1 MRHFGTEDEHF
12 ARVFIHKPILYQ
24 WSCIRTILRP
34 PPKQNPSFTTHSRKS
49 PKPKNQTPNSK
60 PSIKGHTQTH
70 TYTQTPYIIQTKSLH
85 SQSHPT
91 NVNLHRFVSFSLRK
105 LAIVS
110 WLTYVRP
117 SFIANLLSSAL
128 ELSIFKLFRDQNK
141 KNYSIQQ
148 NL

>member
-1 MRHFGTEDEHF
+1 MVVYTYHPTTTTE
-12 ARVFIHKPILYQ
+12 
-24 WSCIRTILRP
+24 T
-34 PPKQNPSFTTHSRKS
+34 KS
-49 PKPKNQTPNSK
+49 KFHNTLSKIPQTQKPNSK
-60 PSIKGHTQTH
+60 PSIKGHTHTHKQTS
-70 TYTQTPYIIQTKSLH
+70 YIIQTKSLQT
-85 SQSHPT
+85 QSHST
-91 NVNLHRFVSFSLRK
+91 NVNLHRFVSLSLRK

-128 ELSIFKLFRDQNK
+128 ELSIFKLFRDQNQ

>member
-1 MRHFGTEDEHF
+1 MRHFATEDEHF
-12 ARVFIHKPILYQ
+12 ATIFIHKPILYQ
-24 WSCIRTILRP
+24 WSFIRTILRP

-49 PKPKNQTPNSK
+49 PKPKNQTPSHPSK
-60 PSIKGHTQTH
+60 DTH
-70 TYTQTPYIIQTKSLH
+70 THTHKQTSYIIQTKSLQT
-85 SQSHPT
+85 QSHST
-91 NVNLHRFVSFSLRK
+91 NVNLHRFVSLSLRK

-128 ELSIFKLFRDQNK
+128 ELSIFKLFRDQNQ